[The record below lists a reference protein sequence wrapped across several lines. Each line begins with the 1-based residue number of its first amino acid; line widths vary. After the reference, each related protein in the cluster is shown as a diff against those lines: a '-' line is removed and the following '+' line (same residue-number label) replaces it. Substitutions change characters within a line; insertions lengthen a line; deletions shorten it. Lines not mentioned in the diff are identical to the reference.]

1 MTIKKLNDEI
11 SQLKDKILEADRKT
25 SILGEMENRLRDA
38 VHDIR
43 DLENIVRQKEELNLK
58 LTNEMKDVERN
69 KQQLLSFEEKIKLL
83 MDENERFAGLVQERD
98 KEVEKW
104 RGECLALERYVF
116 FLPIL
121 IGSR

>member
-104 RGECLALERYVF
+104 RGECLALERYDIF
-116 FLPIL
+116 F
-121 IGSR
+121 